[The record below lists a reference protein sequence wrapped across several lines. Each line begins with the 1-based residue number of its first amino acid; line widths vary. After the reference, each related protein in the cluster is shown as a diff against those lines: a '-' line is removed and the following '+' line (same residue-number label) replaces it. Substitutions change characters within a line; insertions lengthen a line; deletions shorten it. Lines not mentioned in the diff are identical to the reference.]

1 MYKINSLS
9 FFFFIREKIKRNF
22 EARNYYVDILIEQ
35 LDAYDREFS
44 DKLKETPADLMPL
57 VNNINFFFF

>member
-1 MYKINSLS
+1 V
-9 FFFFIREKIKRNF
+9 FREKIKRNF
-22 EARNYYVDILIEQ
+22 EGRNYYIDVLIEQ

-57 VNNINFFFF
+57 VNMYA